1 MKKTNKAIRDDEDYK
16 LDYEGCLNPLVLE
29 RFAEYMHKHTFM
41 PDGTRRASD
50 NWQKGFPLDRLAR
63 SKMRHSFEFWKS
75 HRGYEVKDRK
85 TKEPVDIEDILC
97 AEMFNTMAYLLR
109 ILENRKVEK

>member
-1 MKKTNKAIRDDEDYK
+1 MKAIRDSEDYK
-16 LDYEGCLNPLVLE
+16 LDYEGALNPLVLE
-29 RFAEYMHKHTFM
+29 RYAEYMHKCTYM

-50 NWQKGFPLDRLAR
+50 NWQKGFSYKRLAR
-63 SKMRHSFEFWKS
+63 SKARHFVEFWKA

-85 TKEPVDIEDILC
+85 TGKSVDLEDILC

-109 ILENRKVEK
+109 ILKDKTK